1 MKEVQD
7 LYTYNYKTSLKEIK
21 DYLNK
26 KEYICIQG
34 LEDLILL
41 VWQIY
46 LQYSKWMR
54 PQTKG
59 HILYESTYMKY
70 QEEANPETEVN
81 KIWKREIERS
91 YS

>member
-1 MKEVQD
+1 
-7 LYTYNYKTSLKEIK
+7 
-21 DYLNK
+21 
-26 KEYICIQG
+26 
-34 LEDLILL
+34 
-41 VWQIY
+41 
-46 LQYSKWMR
+46 MR

-70 QEEANPETEVN
+70 QEEADPETEVN